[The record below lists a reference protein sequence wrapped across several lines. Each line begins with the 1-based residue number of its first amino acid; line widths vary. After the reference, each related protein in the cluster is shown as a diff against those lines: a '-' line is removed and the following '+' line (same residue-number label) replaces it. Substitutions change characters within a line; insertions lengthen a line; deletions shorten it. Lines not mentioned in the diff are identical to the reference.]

1 MSRPLLGGCF
11 AAVLLAVCGCAVP
24 AATNPGDYGGSTSAG
39 GTTVRSDGLSLL
51 TEPGPGD
58 TPFIA
63 LIDSARRSIQITMY
77 ELTDERIEQ
86 ALAAAAAN
94 GVRVEV
100 LLDDGQYGAGRPLND
115 AAYRYLATHGVSV
128 AWAPSY
134 FALTHQKSLL
144 IDRRVAAIMTLNLTP
159 LYYASSR
166 DFAVLDYRPADIA
179 QVAQTFTADL
189 HHRQITPGA
198 GSGDLVWS
206 PGAQAPLGALIVHA
220 RRSLQIESEE
230 MDDPTMTDELCQ
242 AARRGVHVQVL
253 MTYQSAWRSAL
264 TYLTGCGAQVRTYP
278 ESAEG
283 DAGGASSAGND
294 SAGGDANGAG
304 AESAASAGLYI
315 HAKLIRVDGRAVF
328 IGSQNLSR
336 QSLTY
341 NREMGIITH
350 SPPILAS
357 TGDTFSA
364 DFAGA
369 QPYEP

>member
-1 MSRPLLGGCF
+1 MSTF
-11 AAVLLAVCGCAVP
+11 AWATWLAIVSLALCGCSIP
-24 AATNPGDYGGSTSAG
+24 AANDTSGGGSVG

-51 TEPGPGD
+51 TEPGPGN

-63 LIDSARRSIQITMY
+63 LIDSARRSIRVTMY
-77 ELTDERIEQ
+77 ELTDPLVEQ
-86 ALAAAAAN
+86 ALAAAAAR
-94 GVRVEV
+94 GVRVAV
-100 LLDDGQYGAGRPLND
+100 LLDDGPHGAGRPLND
-115 AAYRYLATHGVSV
+115 AAYRYLAAHGVSV

-179 QVAQTFTADL
+179 AIDQTFTADL

-206 PGAQAPLGALIVHA
+206 PGAQAPLGTLIFHA
-220 RRSLQIESEE
+220 RRSLEIESEE
-230 MDDPTMTDELCQ
+230 MDDPAITDDLCQ

-278 ESAEG
+278 ESA
-283 DAGGASSAGND
+283 A
-294 SAGGDANGAG
+294 
-304 AESAASAGLYI
+304 LYI
-315 HAKLIRVDGRAVF
+315 HAKLIRADARTVF

-341 NREMGIITH
+341 NRELGIVTQNPQIV
-350 SPPILAS
+350 AS
-357 TGDTFSA
+357 TGQTFSS
-364 DFAGA
+364 DFAA
-369 QPYEP
+369 ALAYSP

>member
-1 MSRPLLGGCF
+1 VGR
-11 AAVLLAVCGCAVP
+11 
-24 AATNPGDYGGSTSAG
+24 G
-39 GTTVRSDGLSLL
+39 GTTVRRDGLSLI

-63 LIDSARRSIQITMY
+63 LIDGARRSIRVTMY

-115 AAYRYLATHGVSV
+115 AAYRYLAAHGVSV
-128 AWAPSY
+128 AWTPPY

-159 LYYASSR
+159 VYYASSR
-166 DFAVLDYRPADIA
+166 DFTVLDYRPADIA
-179 QVAQTFTADL
+179 QVDQMFTADL

-206 PGAQAPLGALIVHA
+206 PGAQAPIGALIVHA

-230 MDDPTMTDELCQ
+230 MDDPAMTDDLCQ

-278 ESAEG
+278 ESA
-283 DAGGASSAGND
+283 A
-294 SAGGDANGAG
+294 
-304 AESAASAGLYI
+304 LYI
-315 HAKLIRVDGRAVF
+315 HAKLIRVDARTVF
-328 IGSQNLSR
+328 IGSQNLSH
-336 QSLTY
+336 QSLTD
-341 NREMGIITH
+341 NRELGIVTH
-350 SPPILAS
+350 DPQIVAS
-357 TGDTFSA
+357 TGQTFSS
-364 DFAGA
+364 DFAAA
-369 QPYEP
+369 QAYQP